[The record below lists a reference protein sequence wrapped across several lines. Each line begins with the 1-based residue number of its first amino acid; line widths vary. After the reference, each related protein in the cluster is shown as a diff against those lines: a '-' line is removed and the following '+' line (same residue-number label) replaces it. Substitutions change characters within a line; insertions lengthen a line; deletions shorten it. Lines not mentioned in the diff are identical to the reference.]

1 MKRNLIARICVSVVM
16 FFAAALFLGSMAV
29 AENNAGQGTI
39 DLNAATVKELSAL
52 QGIGKKRAEA
62 IVAYRAENGKF
73 ESVDEIKKI
82 DGIGKKTF
90 SKIRDR
96 VVVE

>member
-1 MKRNLIARICVSVVM
+1 MKRNIAARICLPAVILFM
-16 FFAAALFLGSMAV
+16 AGLFLGSMAF
-29 AENNAGQGTI
+29 AENNAGQATI
-39 DLNAATVKELSAL
+39 DLNTATVKELAAL
-52 QGIGKKRAEA
+52 PGIGKKRAQA
-62 IVAYRAENGKF
+62 IVDYRADNGKF

-90 SKIRDR
+90 SKISER

>member
-1 MKRNLIARICVSVVM
+1 MKRNIVAGTSVTAVL
-16 FFAAALFLGSMAV
+16 FFVAALLLSSMAF
-29 AENNAGQGTI
+29 AENNASQGAI

-52 QGIGKKRAEA
+52 PGVGKKRAQS
-62 IVAYRAENGKF
+62 IIAYRTENGRF

-90 SKIRDR
+90 SKIRER